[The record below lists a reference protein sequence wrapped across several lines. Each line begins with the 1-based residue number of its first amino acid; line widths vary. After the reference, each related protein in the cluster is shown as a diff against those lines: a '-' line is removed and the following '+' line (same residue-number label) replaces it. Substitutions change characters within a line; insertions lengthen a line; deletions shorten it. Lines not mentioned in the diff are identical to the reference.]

1 MNITAEEKANKIK
14 EILDSKKAQRI
25 DIIPLKGK
33 TPIAEYFVIASGTS
47 TTHINSLA
55 GEVEKKMSEI
65 SVNFLHQEGENG
77 SSWKLL
83 DYGDV
88 IVHIFSEESRNSYKL
103 EELWK

>member
-1 MNITAEEKANKIK
+1 MTAEEKANKIK
-14 EILDSKKAQRI
+14 EILDSKKAERI

-47 TTHINSLA
+47 STHINSLA
-55 GEVEKKMSEI
+55 GEVEEKMAEL
-65 SVNFLHQEGENG
+65 SVNPLHQEGESG
-77 SSWKLL
+77 STWKLL

-88 IVHIFSEESRNSYKL
+88 IVHIFSEDSRNSYKL